1 MELFLIPCILI
12 NLGVFVLYGYDK
24 YKAIR
29 REWRVSEAILLL
41 GAVIG
46 VFGALAGMYLC
57 RHKTRKPKFF
67 ITVPM
72 IAVVEVVVFVMMC
85 GGMHQFD

>member
-1 MELFLIPCILI
+1 MGHFLLPYILV
-12 NLGVFVLYGYDK
+12 NLGVYVLYGYDK

-29 REWRVSEAILLL
+29 REWRVPETILLF

-46 VFGALAGMYLC
+46 VFGALTGMYLC

-67 ITVPM
+67 ITVPL
-72 IAVVEVVVFVMMC
+72 IAVAEVIVFFVISTEIAR
-85 GGMHQFD
+85 

>member
-1 MELFLIPCILI
+1 MGHFLLPYILI
-12 NLGVFVLYGYDK
+12 NLVVYVLYGYDK

-29 REWRVSEAILLL
+29 REWRVPESILLS

-67 ITVPM
+67 ITVPV
-72 IAVVEVVVFVMMC
+72 IAVTEVIIFFMLKI
-85 GGMHQFD
+85 GKLF

>member
-1 MELFLIPCILI
+1 MEQCILPYILI

-29 REWRVSEAILLL
+29 REWRVPESFLLL
-41 GAVIG
+41 GAVFG

-67 ITVPM
+67 ITVPL
-72 IAVVEVVVFVMMC
+72 IAVIEIVFGTIMC
-85 GGMHQFD
+85 SSNIVC

>member
-1 MELFLIPCILI
+1 MGHFLLPYILV
-12 NLGVFVLYGYDK
+12 NLGVYVLYGYDK

-29 REWRVSEAILLL
+29 REWRVPETILLF

-46 VFGALAGMYLC
+46 VFGALTGMYLC

-67 ITVPM
+67 ITVPL
-72 IAVVEVVVFVMMC
+72 IAVAEVIVFFVIST
-85 GGMHQFD
+85 GIAR

>member
-1 MELFLIPCILI
+1 MEHLLIPYIFVNI
-12 NLGVFVLYGYDK
+12 GVFVLYGYDK

-29 REWRVSEAILLL
+29 REWRVPETILLF

-67 ITVPM
+67 ITVPL
-72 IAVVEVVVFVMMC
+72 IAVVEVSIFITMRS
-85 GGMHQFD
+85 GILY

>member
-1 MELFLIPCILI
+1 MEHLLIPYILV

-29 REWRVSEAILLL
+29 REWRVPESILLL

-67 ITVPM
+67 ITVPV
-72 IAVVEVVVFVMMC
+72 IAVTEVIIFIMLKI
-85 GGMHQFD
+85 GKLF

>member
-1 MELFLIPCILI
+1 MDQFLLPYILV
-12 NLGVFVLYGYDK
+12 NLGVYVLYGYDK

-29 REWRVSEAILLL
+29 REWRVPEAMLLVA
-41 GAVIG
+41 AVVG

-67 ITVPM
+67 ITVPV
-72 IAVVEVVVFVMMC
+72 IAVVEIIIGAIMGTQNIVR
-85 GGMHQFD
+85 

>member
-1 MELFLIPCILI
+1 M
-12 NLGVFVLYGYDK
+12 NLGIYVLYGYDK

-29 REWRVSEAILLL
+29 REWRVPESILLL
-41 GAVIG
+41 GAVMG

-67 ITVPM
+67 ITVPV
-72 IAVVEVVVFVMMC
+72 IAIVEIVVFLTQS
-85 GGMHQFD
+85 GGLNW

>member
-1 MELFLIPCILI
+1 MEHFLLPFILV
-12 NLGVFVLYGYDK
+12 NLGVYVLYGYDK

-29 REWRVSEAILLL
+29 REWRVPETILLF

-46 VFGALAGMYLC
+46 VFGALTGMYLC

-67 ITVPM
+67 ITVPL
-72 IAVVEVVVFVMMC
+72 IAVAEVIVFFVIST
-85 GGMHQFD
+85 GIAR

>member
-1 MELFLIPCILI
+1 MEHFIIPYVLM
-12 NLGVFVLYGYDK
+12 NLGIYVLYGYDK

-29 REWRVSEAILLL
+29 REWRVPESILLL
-41 GAVIG
+41 GAVMG

-67 ITVPM
+67 ITVPV
-72 IAVVEVVVFVMMC
+72 IAIVEIVVFLTQS
-85 GGMHQFD
+85 GGLNW

>member
-1 MELFLIPCILI
+1 MDQFLLPYILV
-12 NLGVFVLYGYDK
+12 NLGVYVLYGYDK

-29 REWRVSEAILLL
+29 REWRVPEAMLLAT
-41 GAVIG
+41 AVVG

-67 ITVPM
+67 ITVPV
-72 IAVVEVVVFVMMC
+72 IAVVEIIIGAIMGTHNIVR
-85 GGMHQFD
+85 